1 MLRNEVDAGVKSCQ
15 LALDRMLQVL
25 RDPNKVERLEH
36 YQIAVLATELA
47 ATQKHAWIRT
57 WKANVLAWFP
67 RQFASVTTAHSGK
80 PHWPS
85 PPFARLSRKPATSK
99 AAT

>member
-47 ATQKHAWIRT
+47 ATQK
-57 WKANVLAWFP
+57 LLD
-67 RQFASVTTAHSGK
+67 SYLEG
-80 PHWPS
+80 
-85 PPFARLSRKPATSK
+85 
-99 AAT
+99 